1 MVLYGAGAPVAL
13 ASQAHGSEP
22 NVASTGSNGPL
33 LQRNCHLLDKCAQ
46 LGLWFAETT
55 CMKFPS
61 PESMSSNAAAANAG
75 PSGLTPEHKAALSQ
89 AMDMISQ
96 GHTQDAAVDH
106 LVSNSMPR
114 LVAKV

>member
-1 MVLYGAGAPVAL
+1 
-13 ASQAHGSEP
+13 
-22 NVASTGSNGPL
+22 
-33 LQRNCHLLDKCAQ
+33 
-46 LGLWFAETT
+46 
-55 CMKFPS
+55 MKFPS
-61 PESMSSNAAAANAG
+61 PESMSSNDAAANAG

-114 LVAKV
+114 LVAKVLVKQLDKRN

>member
-1 MVLYGAGAPVAL
+1 
-13 ASQAHGSEP
+13 
-22 NVASTGSNGPL
+22 
-33 LQRNCHLLDKCAQ
+33 
-46 LGLWFAETT
+46 
-55 CMKFPS
+55 
-61 PESMSSNAAAANAG
+61 MSSNDAAANAG